1 MAKVSKLHIYIIL
14 CYTGITLWHGEYFDS
29 HFITGIVA
37 VFYFYFYIVGKMQFF
52 ILCNF
57 FCQKYKFTYLFSLLY
72 FLSWQIQTTFFLCIT
87 FCSVPLS
94 LIPLDVAIY
103 FTFSQRLKNL
113 ENILATTSTTFT
125 SIYCPPVIYSDW
137 LVLHKHSFY
146 WAYLYFA
153 MVQIF
158 TMWVNNAYAAHKYS
172 HTK

>member
-1 MAKVSKLHIYIIL
+1 
-14 CYTGITLWHGEYFDS
+14 
-29 HFITGIVA
+29 
-37 VFYFYFYIVGKMQFF
+37 MQFF

-87 FCSVPLS
+87 FSSVPLS

-125 SIYCPPVIYSDW
+125 
-137 LVLHKHSFY
+137 LL
-146 WAYLYFA
+146 
-153 MVQIF
+153 
-158 TMWVNNAYAAHKYS
+158 
-172 HTK
+172 